1 MSVLM
6 ILKIP
11 VDAAG
16 LEKASQEHGDLI
28 KAIAGRAKDAG
39 AIHHDFYEGD
49 GEVLVVD
56 EWENPEAFQAF
67 FEAEG
72 ANIGQLM
79 QAAGAQGA
87 PAPPTFHRKLSL
99 GDEF

>member
-1 MSVLM
+1 MM
-6 ILKIP
+6 ILRIP
-11 VDAAG
+11 VDATG
-16 LEKASQEHGDLI
+16 LEKASQEHSDLM
-28 KAIAGRAKDAG
+28 KGIAERAQGRG
-39 AIHHDFYEGD
+39 ALHHDFYEGD

-56 EWENPEAFQAF
+56 EWENPEAFQGF
-67 FEAEG
+67 YEAEG

-79 QAAGAQGA
+79 QAAGAQGT

>member
-1 MSVLM
+1 VSVLVT
-6 ILKIP
+6 LRIP

-16 LEKASQEHGDLI
+16 LEKATQENGDLMRG
-28 KAIAGRAKDAG
+28 IAERARGRG
-39 AIHHDFYEGD
+39 AIHHDFYAGD

-56 EWENPEAFQAF
+56 EWESPEAFQGF

-72 ANIGQLM
+72 GNIGQLM
-79 QAAGAQGA
+79 GAAGVQGA
-87 PAPPTFHRKLSL
+87 PGPPTFHRKMSL